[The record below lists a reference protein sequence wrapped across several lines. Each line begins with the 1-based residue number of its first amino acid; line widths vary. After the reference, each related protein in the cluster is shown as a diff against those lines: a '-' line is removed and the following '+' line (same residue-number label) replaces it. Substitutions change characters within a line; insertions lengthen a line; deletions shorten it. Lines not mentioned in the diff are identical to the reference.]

1 MSDSEQ
7 MVHRN
12 IPLRG
17 LCNKG
22 EAGPLLDLEGVEQ
35 ADCKEKKLKLIYDV
49 RKMNLSTIEAQLDKA
64 DLSPKATL
72 AWRIKRALYRYLD
85 DNIRA
90 TSGSSEASCCS
101 NPQDI
106 YARRKHEK

>member
-7 MVHRN
+7 MVHRS

-22 EAGPLLDLEGVEQ
+22 QTAPLLGLEGVEQ
-35 ADCKEKKLKLIYDV
+35 ADCKGKKLKLIYDV
-49 RKMNLSTIEAQLDKA
+49 RRMNLSTIEAQLGNVG
-64 DLSPKATL
+64 LTPKATL
-72 AWRIKRALYRYLD
+72 AWRIKRALYRYVD
-85 DNIRA
+85 DNIRVA
-90 TSGSSEASCCS
+90 SGSSEAGCCS

-106 YARRKHEK
+106 YASRKHEK